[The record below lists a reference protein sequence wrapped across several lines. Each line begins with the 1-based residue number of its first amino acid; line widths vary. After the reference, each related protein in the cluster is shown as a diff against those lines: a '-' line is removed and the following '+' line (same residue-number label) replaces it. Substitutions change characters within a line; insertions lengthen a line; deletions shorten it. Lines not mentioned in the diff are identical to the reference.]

1 MPSLKALRNRINSV
15 KSTQKITS
23 AMKMVAASKL
33 RRAQAQAEAARPY
46 ADRMARMLRALA
58 ASMADQPVGAGSPL
72 LAGTGRDQKHL
83 VVSVTAD
90 RGLAGGFN
98 VNSSRAARNLVRG
111 LEREGKQVRLI
122 AIGRKG
128 RDFLRREF
136 GDKLIQNPMQGGKK
150 RPEFSDA
157 ELVSGVIQ
165 EMVAKGEVDVV
176 TLVYNRFVGVM
187 SQVPTEIRLVPM
199 APDKDD
205 IRRDEKS
212 DAERASY
219 EFEPDEE
226 EILARLLPRAL
237 SIQLWRAMLDNEA
250 GFYAAQMTAM
260 DGATRNA
267 GDMIKRLTLN
277 YNRAR
282 QANITSELVEIIS
295 GAEAV

>member
-1 MPSLKALRNRINSV
+1 MPSLKALRTRINSV

-33 RRAQAQAEAARPY
+33 RRAQAQAEAAQPY

-58 ASMADQPVGAGSPL
+58 ASMADQPPASVPPL
-72 LAGTGRDQKHL
+72 LGGTGRDQKHL
-83 VVSVTAD
+83 IVSVTAD

-98 VNSSRAARNLVRG
+98 ANASRAARNLARR
-111 LEREGKQVRLI
+111 LEGEGKSVKLI

-128 RDFLRREF
+128 RDYLRREF
-136 GDKLIQNPMQGGKK
+136 GDKLIENPMKGGKK
-150 RPEFSDA
+150 RPEFGDA
-157 ELVSGVIQ
+157 DLVSARIQ

-187 SQVPTEIRLVPM
+187 SQVPTELRLMPM
-199 APDKDD
+199 APEKDQV
-205 IRRDEKS
+205 RD
-212 DAERASY
+212 DDQIDPERASY
-219 EFEPDEE
+219 EFEPDED

-237 SIQLWRAMLDNEA
+237 GIQIYRAMLDNEA

-260 DGATRNA
+260 DAATRNA
-267 GDMIKRLTLN
+267 GDMIKRLTLS

>member
-1 MPSLKALRNRINSV
+1 MPSLKALRTRINSV

-33 RRAQAQAEAARPY
+33 RRAQAQAEAAQPY

-58 ASMADQPVGAGSPL
+58 ASMAEQPAGSVPPL
-72 LAGTGRDQKHL
+72 LGGTGRDQKHL
-83 VVSVTAD
+83 IVSVTAD

-98 VNSSRAARNLVRG
+98 VNSSRYTRNLLRR
-111 LEREGKQVRLI
+111 LEGEGKSVKLI

-128 RDFLRREF
+128 RDYLRREF
-136 GDKLIQNPMQGGKK
+136 ADKLIENPMTGGKK
-150 RPEFSDA
+150 RPEFGDA
-157 ELVSGVIQ
+157 ELVSTRIQ
-165 EMVAKGEVDVV
+165 EMLAKGEVDVV

-187 SQVPTEIRLVPM
+187 SQVPTELRLVPM
-199 APDKDD
+199 APDKDQT
-205 IRRDEKS
+205 RDVEP
-212 DAERASY
+212 ERASY
-219 EFEPDEE
+219 EFEPDED

-237 SIQLWRAMLDNEA
+237 SIQIYRAMLDNEA

-260 DGATRNA
+260 DAATRNA

>member
-33 RRAQAQAEAARPY
+33 RRAQAQAEAAQPY
-46 ADRMARMLRALA
+46 ADRMERMLRALA
-58 ASMADQPVGAGSPL
+58 ASMADQPGGGAHPL
-72 LAGTGRDQKHL
+72 LSGTGRDQKHL
-83 VVSVTAD
+83 IVSVTAD

-98 VNSSRAARNLVRG
+98 ANASRAARNLVRRLQG
-111 LEREGKQVRLI
+111 EGKQVQLI

-128 RDFLRREF
+128 RDFLRREYS
-136 GDKLIQNPMQGGKK
+136 DRLIDNPMHGGKK

-165 EMVAKGEVDVV
+165 ERLAKGEVDVV

-187 SQVPTEIRLVPM
+187 TQVPTELRLVPM
-199 APDKDD
+199 APDEPAA
-205 IRRDEKS
+205 EKRE
-212 DAERASY
+212 DERASY
-219 EFEPDEE
+219 EFEPDED

-237 SIQLWRAMLDNEA
+237 SIQIWQAMLDNEA

>member
-1 MPSLKALRNRINSV
+1 MPSLKPLRNRINSV

-33 RRAQAQAEAARPY
+33 RRAQAQAEAAQPY
-46 ADRMARMLRALA
+46 ADRMERMLRALA
-58 ASMADQPVGAGSPL
+58 TAMVDQPAGAAPAL

-98 VNSSRAARNLVRG
+98 VNSGRTARNLVRR
-111 LEREGKQVRLI
+111 LTAEGKQVKIL

-128 RDFLRREF
+128 RDYLRREF
-136 GDKLIQNPMQGGKK
+136 AGHMVENPMPGGRK
-150 RPEFSDA
+150 RPEFGDA
-157 ELVSGVIQ
+157 ELVSALIRD
-165 EMVAKGEVDVV
+165 MLAKGEVDVV
-176 TLVYNRFVGVM
+176 TLVYNHFRGVM
-187 SQVPTEIRLVPM
+187 SQVPTELRLVPM
-199 APDKDD
+199 TPEERDDAPKDAD
-205 IRRDEKS
+205 
-212 DAERASY
+212 RASY
-219 EFEPDEE
+219 EFEPEE
-226 EILARLLPRAL
+226 DEILARLLPRAL
-237 SIQLWRAMLDNEA
+237 SIQIFRAMLDNEA
-250 GFYAAQMTAM
+250 GFFAAQMTAM

>member
-33 RRAQAQAEAARPY
+33 RRAQAQAEAAQPY
-46 ADRMARMLRALA
+46 ADRMERMLRALA
-58 ASMADQPVGAGSPL
+58 ASMADQPVGSVSPL
-72 LAGTGRDQKHL
+72 LAGTGRDKKHL

-98 VNSSRAARNLVRG
+98 VNSARAARNLVRR
-111 LEREGKQVRLI
+111 LEGEGKSVKLI

-128 RDFLRREF
+128 RDYLRREF
-136 GDKLIQNPMQGGKK
+136 SDKLIQNPMQGGRK
-150 RPEFSDA
+150 RPEFNDA

-165 EMVAKGEVDVV
+165 EMLAKGEVDVV
-176 TLVYNRFVGVM
+176 TMVYNRFAGVM
-187 SQVPTEIRLVPM
+187 SQVPTELRLVPM
-199 APDKDD
+199 APDRKDE
-205 IRRDEKS
+205 EKQ
-212 DAERASY
+212 DPDRASY
-219 EFEPDEE
+219 EFEPDED

-237 SIQLWRAMLDNEA
+237 GIQIFRAMLDNEA

>member
-33 RRAQAQAEAARPY
+33 RRAQAQAEAAQPY
-46 ADRMARMLRALA
+46 ADRMERMLRALA
-58 ASMADQPVGAGSPL
+58 ASMADQPVGSVPPL
-72 LAGTGRDQKHL
+72 LAGTGKNQKHL

-98 VNSSRAARNLVRG
+98 ANASRAARNLVRR
-111 LEREGKQVRLI
+111 LEGEGKSVKLI

-128 RDFLRREF
+128 RDYLRREYA
-136 GDKLIQNPMQGGKK
+136 DKMIQNPMPGGRK
-150 RPEFSDA
+150 RPEFGDA

-165 EMVAKGEVDVV
+165 DMLAKGEVDVV
-176 TLVYNRFVGVM
+176 TMVYNRFVGVM
-187 SQVPTEIRLVPM
+187 SQVPTELRLVPM
-199 APDKDD
+199 APERDDRKDD
-205 IRRDEKS
+205 EK
-212 DAERASY
+212 APEASY
-219 EFEPDEE
+219 EFEPDED

-237 SIQLWRAMLDNEA
+237 GIQIYRAMLDNEA
-250 GFYAAQMTAM
+250 GFFAAQMTAM

>member
-33 RRAQAQAEAARPY
+33 RRAQAQAEAAQPY
-46 ADRMARMLRALA
+46 ADRMERMLGALA
-58 ASMADQPVGAGSPL
+58 ASMADQPVGSVSPL

-98 VNSSRAARNLVRG
+98 ANSSRAARNLVRR
-111 LEREGKQVRLI
+111 LEGEGKSVKLI

-128 RDFLRREF
+128 RDYLRREYA
-136 GDKLIQNPMQGGKK
+136 DKLIQNPMQGGRK

-165 EMVAKGEVDVV
+165 EMLAKGDVDVV
-176 TLVYNRFVGVM
+176 TMVYNRFVGVM
-187 SQVPTEIRLVPM
+187 SQVPTELRLVPM
-199 APDKDD
+199 APDRTD
-205 IRRDEKS
+205 DEKQ
-212 DAERASY
+212 DPDRASY
-219 EFEPDEE
+219 EFEPDED

-237 SIQLWRAMLDNEA
+237 GIQIFRAMLDNEA

-260 DGATRNA
+260 DGASRNA

>member
-1 MPSLKALRNRINSV
+1 MPSLKPLRTRINSV

-33 RRAQAQAEAARPY
+33 RRAQAQAEAAQPY
-46 ADRMARMLRALA
+46 ADRMERMLRALA
-58 ASMADQPVGAGSPL
+58 ASMADQPAGSAPVL

-98 VNSSRAARNLVRG
+98 VNSARMARNLVRRLMG
-111 LEREGKQVRLI
+111 EGKQVKIL

-128 RDFLRREF
+128 RDYLRREF
-136 GDKLIQNPMQGGKK
+136 GSQMIDNPMPGGRK
-150 RPEFSDA
+150 RPEFADA

-165 EMVAKGEVDVV
+165 EMLARGEVDAV
-176 TLVYNRFVGVM
+176 TMVYSHFQGVM
-187 SQVPTEIRLVPM
+187 SQVPTEVRLVPM
-199 APDKDD
+199 ASEEPSSTAKD
-205 IRRDEKS
+205 S
-212 DAERASY
+212 DRASY
-219 EFEPDEE
+219 EFEPDED
-226 EILARLLPRAL
+226 EILSRLLPRAL
-237 SIQLWRAMLDNEA
+237 SIQLYRAMLDNEA
-250 GFYAAQMTAM
+250 GFFAAQMTAM